1 MSNEIE
7 VMIDSRQYYL
17 ARVIGWSLLFYLL
30 YMVFIVRPKLD
41 DEKEKENKKGDTYG

>member
-7 VMIDSRQYYL
+7 VMIDNEQYYI
-17 ARVIGWSLLFYLL
+17 ARVLGWSLLFYLL

-41 DEKEKENKKGDTYG
+41 EEKEREGKNNG